1 MADINFLEVDTGKIL
16 DDVLRG
22 LEKYVQEP
30 LFPGDERRI
39 FGEALAMVI
48 GAMFQTINDGCRQR
62 LLRYARDEVLDALG
76 ENRGIQRIQPTP
88 AETVLQFSVETPL
101 RNNVI
106 IPSGLRVTGP
116 SNLYFKTTQ
125 TVVLQA
131 GTKSVNV
138 IAECVDGGSH
148 ANEIEVGQ
156 LDTIVD
162 VSEIPQIKTV
172 SNLIETHGGGDTE
185 TDDALRERIRTAE
198 NAASCGTMSSY
209 KHWTISANAKIV
221 DAAVS
226 TGEERITVQKEAQNA
241 KVYLCAP
248 DLIPG
253 TLKVDCSH
261 SILSTDDDGLVTLA
275 VDPTI
280 TTVTCS
286 YRRKKDGV
294 VTIMPVL
301 AGGEI
306 PDDDVLDDVREV
318 LNRPEVKPLTDK
330 IEVLA
335 PKTVPYDIE
344 LEYWTTSLDEAEVVQ
359 TIEGAGGVID
369 DYIFWQ
375 DSTSQDIN
383 PDQLTKRV
391 LCPHAGGTGASRA
404 IVILPA
410 YRDLDKTEVAKWSG
424 KLTVRHSVR
433 G

>member
-1 MADINFLEVDTGKIL
+1 MDINFLEIDSGKIL
-16 DDVLRG
+16 DDILNQ
-22 LEKYVQEP
+22 LEQGVSEP
-30 LFPGDERRI
+30 LYPGDERRI

-48 GAMFQTINDGCRQR
+48 NAQYQTINDGCRQR
-62 LLRYARDEVLDALG
+62 LLRYARGDVLDALG
-76 ENRGIQRIQPTP
+76 ENRGVSRIRPTP
-88 AETVLQFSVETPL
+88 AETILQFSVENVLTM
-101 RNNVI
+101 NVI
-106 IPSGLRVTGP
+106 IPAGIRVTGP
-116 SNLYFKTTQ
+116 DNLFFKTTQ

-131 GTKSVNV
+131 GKKTVNAP
-138 IAECVDGGSH
+138 AESIDGGSQY
-148 ANEIEVGQ
+148 NEIAVGK

-162 VSEIPQIKTV
+162 KSEIARISGVT
-172 SNLIETHGGGDTE
+172 NLVETFGGGNIED
-185 TDDALRERIRTAE
+185 DDALRERIRTAE
-198 NAASCGTMSSY
+198 NAASCGTESSY
-209 KHWTISANAKIV
+209 RYWTISANAKIV

-226 TGEERITVQKEAQNA
+226 ASEEIIRVEKTAKDA

-248 DLIPG
+248 DLIPR
-253 TLKVDCSH
+253 TLKVDCSY
-261 SILSTDDDGLVTLA
+261 SVLSTDDDGLVTLA

-294 VTIMPVL
+294 VTIMPIL

-359 TIEGAGGVID
+359 TIEESGGVID

-383 PDQLTKRV
+383 PDQLAKRV
-391 LCPHAGGTGASRA
+391 LCPHTGGTGATRA
-404 IVILPA
+404 RVILPV
-410 YRDLDKTEVAKWSG
+410 YHELDKTEVAKWSG

>member
-1 MADINFLEVDTGKIL
+1 MDIDFLEIDSGKIL
-16 DDVLRG
+16 DDILNQ
-22 LEKYVQEP
+22 LEQGVSEP
-30 LFPGDERRI
+30 LYPGDERRI

-48 GAMFQTINDGCRQR
+48 NAQYQTINDGCRQR
-62 LLRYARDEVLDALG
+62 LLRYARGDVLDALG
-76 ENRGIQRIQPTP
+76 ENRGVSRIRPTP
-88 AETVLQFSVETPL
+88 AETILQFSVENVLTM
-101 RNNVI
+101 NVI
-106 IPSGLRVTGP
+106 IPAGIRVTGP
-116 SNLYFKTTQ
+116 DNLFFKTTQ

-131 GTKSVNV
+131 GKKTVNAQ
-138 IAECVDGGSH
+138 AESIDGGSQY
-148 ANEIEVGQ
+148 NEIAIGK

-162 VSEIPQIKTV
+162 KSEIARV
-172 SNLIETHGGGDTE
+172 SGVTNLVETFGGGDIE
-185 TDDALRERIRTAE
+185 DDEALRERIRTAE
-198 NAASCGTMSSY
+198 NAASCGTESSY
-209 KHWTISANAKIV
+209 RYWTISANAKIV
-221 DAAVS
+221 DAAVLAS
-226 TGEERITVQKEAQNA
+226 EEIVRVEKTAKDA

-253 TLKVDCSH
+253 TLKVDCSY
-261 SILSTDDDGLVTLA
+261 SVLSTDDDGLVTLA

-294 VTIMPVL
+294 VTIMPIL

-306 PDDDVLDDVREV
+306 PDDNVLDDVREV

-359 TIEGAGGVID
+359 AIEGSGGVID

-383 PDQLTKRV
+383 PDQLAKRV
-391 LCPHAGGTGASRA
+391 LCPHTGGTGATRA
-404 IVILPA
+404 RVILPV
-410 YRDLDKTEVAKWSG
+410 YRELDKTEVAKWSG

>member
-1 MADINFLEVDTGKIL
+1 MDINFLEVDSGKIL
-16 DDVLRG
+16 DDVLSQ
-22 LEKYVQEP
+22 LEQHVQEP
-30 LFPGDERRI
+30 LYPGDERRI

-48 GAMFQTINDGCRQR
+48 NAQVQTINDGCRQR
-62 LLRYARDEVLDALG
+62 LLRYARGDVLDALG
-76 ENRGIQRIQPTP
+76 ENRGVSRIRPTP
-88 AETVLQFSVETPL
+88 AETILQFSVENVLTM
-101 RNNVI
+101 NVI
-106 IPSGLRVTGP
+106 IPAGIRVTGP
-116 SNLYFKTTQ
+116 DNLFFKTTQ

-131 GTKSVNV
+131 GKKTVNAP
-138 IAECVDGGSH
+138 AESIDGGSQY
-148 ANEIEVGQ
+148 NEIAVGK

-162 VSEIPQIKTV
+162 KSEIARISGVT
-172 SNLIETHGGGDTE
+172 NLVETFGGGNIE
-185 TDDALRERIRTAE
+185 DDEALRERIRTAE
-198 NAASCGTMSSY
+198 NAASCGTESSY
-209 KHWTISANAKIV
+209 RYWTISANAKIV

-226 TGEERITVQKEAQNA
+226 ASEEIVRVEKTAKDA

-253 TLKVDCSH
+253 TLKVDCSY
-261 SILSTDDDGLVTLA
+261 SVLSTDDDGLVTLA

-294 VTIMPVL
+294 VTIMPIL

-359 TIEGAGGVID
+359 TIEGSGGVID

-383 PDQLTKRV
+383 PDQLAKRV
-391 LCPHAGGTGASRA
+391 LCPHTGGTGATRA
-404 IVILPA
+404 RVILPV
-410 YRDLDKTEVAKWSG
+410 YRELDKTEVAKWSG

>member
-1 MADINFLEVDTGKIL
+1 MDINFLEVDSGKIL
-16 DDVLRG
+16 DDVLSQ
-22 LEKYVQEP
+22 LEQHVQEP
-30 LFPGDERRI
+30 LYPGDERRT

-48 GAMFQTINDGCRQR
+48 NAQVQTINDGCRQR
-62 LLRYARDEVLDALG
+62 LLRYARGDVLDALG
-76 ENRGIQRIQPTP
+76 ENRGVSRIRPTP
-88 AETVLQFSVETPL
+88 AETILQFSVENVLTM
-101 RNNVI
+101 NVI
-106 IPSGLRVTGP
+106 IPAGIRVTGP
-116 SNLYFKTTQ
+116 DNLFFKTTQ

-131 GTKSVNV
+131 GKKTVNAP
-138 IAECVDGGSH
+138 AESIDGGSQY
-148 ANEIEVGQ
+148 NEIAVGK

-162 VSEIPQIKTV
+162 KSEIARISGVT
-172 SNLIETHGGGDTE
+172 NLVETFGGGNIE
-185 TDDALRERIRTAE
+185 DDEALRERIRTAE
-198 NAASCGTMSSY
+198 NAASCGTESSY
-209 KHWTISANAKIV
+209 RYWTISANAKIV

-226 TGEERITVQKEAQNA
+226 ASEEIVRVEKTAKDA

-253 TLKVDCSH
+253 TLKVDCSY
-261 SILSTDDDGLVTLA
+261 SVLSTDDDGLVTLA

-294 VTIMPVL
+294 VTIMPIL

-359 TIEGAGGVID
+359 TIEGSGGVID

-383 PDQLTKRV
+383 PDQLAKRV
-391 LCPHAGGTGASRA
+391 LCPHTGGTGATRA
-404 IVILPA
+404 RVILPV
-410 YRDLDKTEVAKWSG
+410 YRELDKTEVAKWSG

>member
-1 MADINFLEVDTGKIL
+1 MDINFLEIDSGKIL
-16 DDVLRG
+16 DDILNQ
-22 LEKYVQEP
+22 LEQGVSEP
-30 LFPGDERRI
+30 LYPGDERRI

-48 GAMFQTINDGCRQR
+48 NAQYQTINDGCRQR
-62 LLRYARDEVLDALG
+62 LLRYARGDVLDALG
-76 ENRGIQRIQPTP
+76 ENRGVSRIRPTP
-88 AETVLQFSVETPL
+88 AETILQFSVENVLTM
-101 RNNVI
+101 NVI
-106 IPSGLRVTGP
+106 IPAGIRVTGP
-116 SNLYFKTTQ
+116 DNLFFKTTQ

-131 GTKSVNV
+131 GKKTVNSP
-138 IAECVDGGSH
+138 AESIDGGSQY
-148 ANEIEVGQ
+148 NEIAVGK

-162 VSEIPQIKTV
+162 KSEIARISGVT
-172 SNLIETHGGGDTE
+172 NLVETFGGGNIED
-185 TDDALRERIRTAE
+185 DDALRERIRTAE
-198 NAASCGTMSSY
+198 NAASCGTESSY
-209 KHWTISANAKIV
+209 RYWTISANAKIV

-226 TGEERITVQKEAQNA
+226 ASEEIIRVEKTAKDA

-248 DLIPG
+248 DLIPR
-253 TLKVDCSH
+253 TLKVDCSY
-261 SILSTDDDGLVTLA
+261 SVLSTDDDGLVTLA

-294 VTIMPVL
+294 VTIMPIL

-359 TIEGAGGVID
+359 TIEGSGGVID

-383 PDQLTKRV
+383 PDQLAKRV
-391 LCPHAGGTGASRA
+391 LCPHTGGTGATRA
-404 IVILPA
+404 RVILPV
-410 YRDLDKTEVAKWSG
+410 YRELDKTEVAKWSG

>member
-1 MADINFLEVDTGKIL
+1 MDINFLEIDSGKIL
-16 DDVLRG
+16 DDILNQ
-22 LEKYVQEP
+22 LEQGVSEP
-30 LFPGDERRI
+30 LYPGDERRI

-48 GAMFQTINDGCRQR
+48 NAQYQTINDGCRQR
-62 LLRYARDEVLDALG
+62 LLRYARGDVLDALG
-76 ENRGIQRIQPTP
+76 ENRGVSRIRPTP
-88 AETVLQFSVETPL
+88 AETILQFSVENVLTM
-101 RNNVI
+101 NVI
-106 IPSGLRVTGP
+106 IPAGIRVTGP
-116 SNLYFKTTQ
+116 DNLFFKTTQ

-131 GTKSVNV
+131 GKKTVNAP
-138 IAECVDGGSH
+138 AESIDGGSQY
-148 ANEIEVGQ
+148 NEIAVGK

-162 VSEIPQIKTV
+162 KSEIARISGVT
-172 SNLIETHGGGDTE
+172 NLVETFGGGNIED
-185 TDDALRERIRTAE
+185 DDALRERIRTAE
-198 NAASCGTMSSY
+198 NAASCGTESSY
-209 KHWTISANAKIV
+209 RYWTISANAKIV

-226 TGEERITVQKEAQNA
+226 ASEEIIRVEKTAKDA

-253 TLKVDCSH
+253 TLKVDCSY
-261 SILSTDDDGLVTLA
+261 SVLSTDDDGLVTLA

-294 VTIMPVL
+294 VTIMPIL

-306 PDDDVLDDVREV
+306 PDDNVLDDVREV
-318 LNRPEVKPLTDK
+318 LNRSEVKPLTDK

-359 TIEGAGGVID
+359 TIEGSGGVID

-383 PDQLTKRV
+383 PDQLAKRV
-391 LCPHAGGTGASRA
+391 LCPHTGGTGATRA
-404 IVILPA
+404 RVILPV
-410 YRDLDKTEVAKWSG
+410 YHELDKTEVAKWSG

>member
-1 MADINFLEVDTGKIL
+1 MDINFLEIDSGKIL
-16 DDVLRG
+16 DDILNQ
-22 LEKYVQEP
+22 LEQGVSEP
-30 LFPGDERRI
+30 LYPGDERRI

-48 GAMFQTINDGCRQR
+48 NAQYQTINDGCRQR
-62 LLRYARDEVLDALG
+62 LLRYARGDVLDALG
-76 ENRGIQRIQPTP
+76 ENRGVSRIRPTP
-88 AETVLQFSVETPL
+88 AETILQFSVENVLTM
-101 RNNVI
+101 NVI
-106 IPSGLRVTGP
+106 IPAGIRVTGP
-116 SNLYFKTTQ
+116 DNLFFKTTQ

-131 GTKSVNV
+131 GKKTVNAP
-138 IAECVDGGSH
+138 AESIDGGSQY
-148 ANEIEVGQ
+148 NEIAVGK

-162 VSEIPQIKTV
+162 KSEIARISGVT
-172 SNLIETHGGGDTE
+172 NLVETFGGGNIED
-185 TDDALRERIRTAE
+185 DDALRERIRTAE
-198 NAASCGTMSSY
+198 NAASCGTESSY
-209 KHWTISANAKIV
+209 RYWTISANAKIV

-226 TGEERITVQKEAQNA
+226 ASEEIIRVEKTAKDA

-248 DLIPG
+248 DLIPR
-253 TLKVDCSH
+253 TLKVDCSY
-261 SILSTDDDGLVTLA
+261 SVLSTDDDGLVTLA

-294 VTIMPVL
+294 VTIMPIL

-306 PDDDVLDDVREV
+306 PDDNVLDDVREV
-318 LNRPEVKPLTDK
+318 LNRSEVKPLTDK

-359 TIEGAGGVID
+359 TIEGSGGVID

-383 PDQLTKRV
+383 PDQLAKRV
-391 LCPHAGGTGASRA
+391 LCPHTGGTGATRA
-404 IVILPA
+404 RVILPV
-410 YRDLDKTEVAKWSG
+410 YRELDKTEVAKWSG